1 MHCPVGPQP
10 VAGQPWAYD
19 ERRSQQAH
27 TARRLQTAVDEEE
40 IILVLSCLVEGGR
53 WTVQYGTGMYVITVC
68 DGGSD
73 VVGCSGRWKVSKG
86 MAAETRILVLHIRRY
101 FDFSSLIE
109 SFNRN
114 TILNNMNDGRSS
126 SSLCFASLAD
136 AQFVRE

>member
-10 VAGQPWAYD
+10 VAGQSWAYD

-40 IILVLSCLVEGGR
+40 IILVLSCLVLSCLVLSCLVEGGR

-109 SFNRN
+109 SFNCN
-114 TILNNMNDGRSS
+114 TILNII
-126 SSLCFASLAD
+126 
-136 AQFVRE
+136 